1 MSRVLI
7 GPWRHVVRRCLMMA
21 FGVALAFAPQRV
33 RAADGLK
40 EVLVLYSTNR
50 DAQIA
55 IVGEREMPRTL
66 EQGLG
71 KGQILDYYSEYIDRA
86 RFPDEKY
93 RNGFREFLRVKYN
106 GRHFDVIIAM
116 QDLALELMGD
126 SRNDLFP
133 GTPVVFF
140 ATSDATRRI
149 PNSTGLIAHLNFAGT
164 LELAGR
170 MQPEVR
176 NVFVVAG
183 ADQGSLEYV
192 AAAQQQFQPFAGR
205 FAITYLT
212 GLPTHELEA
221 RLSTLPPNSI
231 IYYLLVYRDGAGEN
245 FNPLDY
251 VERLGSVANAPIYS
265 WVDSTMDRRTVGGS
279 LKSQVAEVDAVA
291 GLALRVLNGE
301 RADDVPMSTHDLNIS
316 QVDWRELRR
325 WGISEALLPRGTLV
339 AYRQPSVWDRYGL
352 YILGA
357 LGLLVAQS
365 VLIAGLLV
373 QRTRRRQAEAR
384 VIGSQEA
391 LRTSYERI
399 RDLGGRLLSAQETER
414 SRIARELHDDISQQ
428 VALLSIDLELLDGTI
443 TGAGQQLAAD
453 AVNRAHQI
461 AKSLH
466 DLSHRLHPA
475 KLRLIGLVP
484 AINGLRGELA
494 QSGIAVTVTHD
505 GVPPVLPPDV
515 TLCLFRIVQEAL
527 QNALKHGRARKVSVD
542 LRASTGALV
551 LTVVDDGA
559 GFDVNAAWGRG
570 LGLISMNER
579 VEAIGGSMTIGSHPG
594 SGTRLEVAVPVDA
607 VKEADAVATGLRDA
621 DSA

>member
-33 RAADGLK
+33 WAADGPK

-93 RNGFREFLRVKYN
+93 RNGFREFLRVKYT
-106 GRHFDVIIAM
+106 GRHFDLIVAM
-116 QDLALELMGD
+116 QDLALELVGG

-140 ATSDATRRI
+140 ATSDATLRI
-149 PNSTGLIAHLNFAGT
+149 PNSTGVIAHLNLAGT
-164 LELAGR
+164 LELAGK
-170 MQPEVR
+170 MQPEAR

-183 ADQGSLEYV
+183 ADPGSAEYV
-192 AAAQQQFQPFAGR
+192 TAAREQFRPFAER

-212 GLPTHELEA
+212 GLPTQQLEA

-279 LKSQVAEVDAVA
+279 LKSQVAELDAVA
-291 GLALRVLNGE
+291 NQALRVLKGE
-301 RADDVPMSTHDLNIS
+301 QADDVPMSTHDLNIK

-325 WGISEALLPRGTLV
+325 WGISEALLPPGTLV

-357 LGLLVAQS
+357 MGLVLAQS

-391 LRTSYERI
+391 LRSSYERI

-428 VALLSIDLELLDGTI
+428 VALLSIDLELLDGKVA
-443 TGAGQQLAAD
+443 GAGQQLAGD
-453 AVNRAHQI
+453 ALTRAQQI

-494 QSGIAVTVTHD
+494 QSGIAVTVTHE
-505 GVPPVLPPDV
+505 GVPPMLPPDV

-527 QNALKHGRARKVSVD
+527 QNALKHGRARTVSVD
-542 LRASTGALV
+542 LSASTGALV
-551 LTVVDDGA
+551 LIVVDDGV

-579 VEAIGGSMTIGSHPG
+579 VEAIGGSMTIGSRAG

-607 VKEADAVATGLRDA
+607 VQEADAIGAGLRDA

>member
-1 MSRVLI
+1 MSRTPI
-7 GPWRHVVRRCLMMA
+7 GPARDAVRRCLMVA
-21 FGVALAFAPQRV
+21 LGVALAFGAQRV
-33 RAADGLK
+33 SAADGVN

-55 IVGEREMPRTL
+55 VVGEREMPKTL

-106 GRHFDVIIAM
+106 GRHFDLIIAM
-116 QDLALELMGD
+116 QDLALELIGG

-140 ATSDATRRI
+140 ATSEATPRI
-149 PNSTGLIAHLNFAGT
+149 PNSTAVIARLNFAAT
-164 LELAGR
+164 LDLASR

-183 ADQGSLEYV
+183 ADEGSLEYV
-192 AAAQQQFQPFAGR
+192 AVAREQFRRFAGR

-212 GLPTHELEA
+212 GLPTQQLEA

-251 VERLGSVANAPIYS
+251 VERLGRAANAPIYS

-279 LKSQVAEVDAVA
+279 LKSLVAEVDAVA
-291 GLALRVLNGE
+291 ALALRVLKGE
-301 RADDVPMSTHDLNIS
+301 RADDVPITTRDLNIN

-325 WGISEALLPRGTLV
+325 WGISEALLPPGTLV
-339 AYRQPSVWDRYGL
+339 AYRQRSVWDRYGL
-352 YILGA
+352 YLLGA
-357 LGLLVAQS
+357 LALLVAQS
-365 VLIAGLLV
+365 VLITGLLV

-428 VALLSIDLELLDGTI
+428 VALLSIDLELLDAKAA
-443 TGAGQQLAAD
+443 GAGQRLAVD
-453 AVNRAHQI
+453 ALNRTQQI

-494 QSGIAVTVTHD
+494 QSGIAVTLTHEN
-505 GVPPVLPPDV
+505 VPPALPPAV

-542 LRASTGALV
+542 LRASTGALI
-551 LTVVDDGA
+551 LTVVDDGV
-559 GFDVNAAWGRG
+559 GFDVGAAWGRG

-579 VEAIGGSMTIGSHPG
+579 VEAIGGSMTIGSRPG
-594 SGTRLEVAVPVDA
+594 SGTRLEVAVPVEAVEDA
-607 VKEADAVATGLRDA
+607 MGTGFRNA

>member
-1 MSRVLI
+1 MPRAPI
-7 GPWRHVVRRCLMMA
+7 GPGRAAVRRCLM
-21 FGVALAFAPQRV
+21 VALGAALALGAQRV
-33 RAADGLK
+33 SAAEGVK

-50 DAQIA
+50 EAQIA
-55 IVGEREMPRTL
+55 VIGEREMPRTL

-71 KGQILDYYSEYIDRA
+71 QGQVLDYYSEYIDRA

-106 GRHFDVIIAM
+106 GRKFDVIIAM
-116 QDLALELMGD
+116 QDLALELVGG
-126 SRNDLFP
+126 SRNELFP

-140 ATSDATRRI
+140 ATSEATKRI

-183 ADQGSLEYV
+183 ADPGSLEYV
-192 AAAQQQFQPFAGR
+192 AAAKEQFRPFAGR

-212 GLPTHELEA
+212 GLPTQQLEA

-251 VERLGSVANAPIYS
+251 VERLSGVANAPIYS

-291 GLALRVLNGE
+291 GLALRVLKGE
-301 RADDVPMSTHDLNIS
+301 RADDVPMSTHDLNIN
-316 QVDWRELRR
+316 QVDWRELKR
-325 WGISEALLPRGTLV
+325 WGISEALLPPGTLV
-339 AYRQPSVWDRYGL
+339 AHRQPSIWDRYGL

-357 LGLLVAQS
+357 LALLGAQT
-365 VLIAGLLV
+365 VLIAALLV
-373 QRTRRRQAEAR
+373 QRTRRRQAEER
-384 VIGSQEA
+384 VIGGQEA

-428 VALLSIDLELLDGTI
+428 VALLSIDLELLDGKAG
-443 TGAGQQLAAD
+443 GAGQQLAGD
-453 AVNRAHQI
+453 ALNRTQQI

-484 AINGLRGELA
+484 AINGLRQELA
-494 QSGIAVTVTHD
+494 QSGIAVTLTHEN
-505 GVPPVLPPDV
+505 VPPVLPPDV

-551 LTVVDDGA
+551 LTIVDDGV

-607 VKEADAVATGLRDA
+607 MEDAIGAGLRDA

>member
-33 RAADGLK
+33 WAADGLK

-149 PNSTGLIAHLNFAGT
+149 PNSTGVIAHLNLAGT
-164 LELAGR
+164 LELAGK

-183 ADQGSLEYV
+183 ADAGAAEYV
-192 AAAQQQFQPFAGR
+192 AAAREQFRPFAGR

-443 TGAGQQLAAD
+443 TGAGQQLAGD

-607 VKEADAVATGLRDA
+607 VTEADAVATGLRDA